1 MNNEQIGKDVENVQ
15 NEVAS
20 MADMES
26 YENSFKQIRVGE
38 YVKGKIEK
46 IDNEGITVDLGGK
59 TDGFV
64 PATEIT
70 DFDPSASDLKVGD
83 EINVVV
89 LQRKG
94 GVEGEFIL
102 SKKRADKEFAWK
114 RILEAYEKK
123 EPITATCTEAVKG
136 GVIVDIGTRGFVP
149 ASQLDVR
156 PVKDLTEF
164 IGDELK
170 LKIIEL
176 DPQKKRVVLSRKDI
190 IIEEKKKAKEE
201 IMSRIK
207 EGEII
212 QGTVARL
219 TNFGAFVNLGG
230 IDGLIHISEMSWKRI
245 NHPSDTVSAGDKVD
259 VLVLKVDLAK
269 DKIAL
274 SLRQAK
280 PDPWLVVDEKFPVG
294 SVVAGKVT
302 KLAKKYAFVE
312 LMDGIE
318 GLVPIYEIANERIGV
333 PEDVL
338 KVGQEVN
345 VKVLEVKSKDRR
357 MTLSIKATLPA
368 PEKPA
373 RTPRKKEDFTEYTS
387 DKSSSTIGSYLKS
400 KEEGNI

>member
-20 MADMES
+20 MSDMES
-26 YENSFKQIRVGE
+26 YEESFKQIRVGE

-46 IDNEGITVDLGGK
+46 IDNDGTTVDLGGK

-64 PATEIT
+64 PAAEIT
-70 DFDPSASDLKVGD
+70 DFNPSESDLKVGD

-149 ASQLDVR
+149 ASQLDIR
-156 PVKDLTEF
+156 QVKDLTEF
-164 IGDELK
+164 IGEELR

-176 DPQKKRVVLSRKDI
+176 DPQKKRVVLSRKDVL
-190 IIEEKKKAKEE
+190 IEEKKKAKDE
-201 IMSRIK
+201 IMARIK
-207 EGEII
+207 EGEIVHGEI
-212 QGTVARL
+212 ARI
-219 TNFGAFVNLGG
+219 TKFGAFVNLGG

-245 NHPSDTVSAGDKVD
+245 NDPSDIVSPGDKVD
-259 VLVLKVDLAK
+259 VLVLKVDLEK
-269 DKIAL
+269 DKIQL

-280 PDPWLVVDEKFPVG
+280 PDPWLVADEKFPVG
-294 SVVAGKVT
+294 SIIPGKIT

-318 GLVPIYEIANERIGV
+318 GLIPIGEISNERIGV

-338 KVGQEVN
+338 KIGQEVN

-373 RTPRKKEDFTEYTS
+373 RSKKKEDFAEYS
-387 DKSSSTIGSYLKS
+387 DKSTATIGSYLKS

>member
-20 MADMES
+20 MSDMES
-26 YENSFKQIRVGE
+26 YEESFKQIRVGE

-46 IDNEGITVDLGGK
+46 IDNDGITVDLGGK

-64 PATEIT
+64 PAAEIT
-70 DFDPSASDLKVGD
+70 DFNPSASDLKVGD
-83 EINVVV
+83 EINVIV
-89 LQRKG
+89 LQKKG
-94 GVEGEFIL
+94 GEGEFIL
-102 SKKRADKEFAWK
+102 SKKKADKEFAWK

-149 ASQLDVR
+149 ASQLDLK
-156 PVKDLTEF
+156 PVKDLNDFVGE
-164 IGDELK
+164 ELK

-176 DPQKKRVVLSRKDI
+176 DPHKKRVVLSRKEI
-190 IIEEKKKAKEE
+190 LIEEKKKVKEE

-207 EGEII
+207 EGEIV

-245 NHPSDTVSAGDKVD
+245 NHPEDLVKPGEKVD
-259 VLVLKVDLAK
+259 VRVLKVDLDK
-269 DKIAL
+269 EKIAL

-280 PDPWLVVDEKFPVG
+280 PDPWLVADEEFPVG
-294 SVVAGKVT
+294 SIVSGKVT

-312 LMDGIE
+312 LKDGIE
-318 GLVPIYEIANERIGV
+318 GLVPIHEIANERIGV

-338 KVGQEVN
+338 KIGQEVN

-373 RTPRKKEDFTEYTS
+373 RQNKKKEDFTEYTS